1 MRPSAFSAFQKRKTP
16 EKNARFSIS
25 ALSLKKQIVF
35 FFFFFHARPLFFPF
49 PHPAPQPTV
58 TDSRRPT
65 TVVQAKRGRPPV
77 SALIRRDGR
86 GSLRLDLWLPPAPP
100 GAGAAD
106 AAAASKAAAAETPSG
121 EVPSIAP
128 GASPE
133 QRRLWFADLLFNRER
148 AFFARLAA
156 EAAAAIEA
164 SAPAWQVPVAALL
177 CRLDE
182 LERAEKEQQQL
193 QLRQQLRGVGISGGG
208 PPPSSSSSCSHS
220 AHQQGGSAGT
230 AASSAS
236 SLGLGPFAWPRE
248 LCSTERNAAAAASA
262 AVDAAGAEAER
273 ADNADDAG
281 ASSALPG
288 GQGGDALGGTKSGEA
303 TATAT
308 ATTTTPSM
316 ALLLRAECLSHIPHM
331 RVVSA
336 QIGGEAFLEFE
347 LSFSRFFSFFF
358 LPPCLPPKERKR
370 GGGGLTFPF
379 PSFPPLS
386 LSASKSIK
394 TLLPKIK

>member
-25 ALSLKKQIVF
+25 ALSLKKQIVFF

-177 CRLDE
+177 RRLDE

-208 PPPSSSSSCSHS
+208 PPPSSSSSGSRS

-248 LCSTERNAAAAASA
+248 LCSTERNVAAAASA
-262 AVDAAGAEAER
+262 AVASAAADAAGAEAER

-288 GQGGDALGGTKSGEA
+288 GQEGGDALGGTKSGE
-303 TATAT
+303 ATAT

-336 QIGGEAFLEFE
+336 QIGGEAFF
-347 LSFSRFFSFFF
+347 
-358 LPPCLPPKERKR
+358 
-370 GGGGLTFPF
+370 GV
-379 PSFPPLS
+379 
-386 LSASKSIK
+386 
-394 TLLPKIK
+394 

>member
-1 MRPSAFSAFQKRKTP
+1 
-16 EKNARFSIS
+16 
-25 ALSLKKQIVF
+25 
-35 FFFFFHARPLFFPF
+35 
-49 PHPAPQPTV
+49 
-58 TDSRRPT
+58 
-65 TVVQAKRGRPPV
+65 VVQAKRGRPPV

-86 GSLRLDLWLPPAPP
+86 GSLRLELWLPPAPP
-100 GAGAAD
+100 GAGAAAAAAVAAALPA
-106 AAAASKAAAAETPSG
+106 AAAASTAAAAETPSG

-177 CRLDE
+177 RRLDE

-208 PPPSSSSSCSHS
+208 PPPSSSSCSHS

-262 AVDAAGAEAER
+262 AADAAGAEAER

-288 GQGGDALGGTKSGEA
+288 GQEGGDALGGTKSGEATA

-336 QIGGEAFLEFE
+336 QIGGEAFF
-347 LSFSRFFSFFF
+347 
-358 LPPCLPPKERKR
+358 
-370 GGGGLTFPF
+370 GV
-379 PSFPPLS
+379 
-386 LSASKSIK
+386 
-394 TLLPKIK
+394 

>member
-1 MRPSAFSAFQKRKTP
+1 
-16 EKNARFSIS
+16 
-25 ALSLKKQIVF
+25 
-35 FFFFFHARPLFFPF
+35 
-49 PHPAPQPTV
+49 
-58 TDSRRPT
+58 
-65 TVVQAKRGRPPV
+65 VVQTKRGRPPV

-86 GSLRLDLWLPPAPP
+86 GSLRLDLGLPPAPP
-100 GAGAAD
+100 GAGAAAAAAALAA

-177 CRLDE
+177 RRLDE

-208 PPPSSSSSCSHS
+208 PPPSSSSSGSRS

-248 LCSTERNAAAAASA
+248 LCSTERNVAAAASA
-262 AVDAAGAEAER
+262 AVASAAADAAGAEAER

-288 GQGGDALGGTKSGEA
+288 GQEGGDALGGTKSGE
-303 TATAT
+303 ATAT

-336 QIGGEAFLEFE
+336 QIGGEAFF
-347 LSFSRFFSFFF
+347 
-358 LPPCLPPKERKR
+358 
-370 GGGGLTFPF
+370 GV
-379 PSFPPLS
+379 
-386 LSASKSIK
+386 
-394 TLLPKIK
+394 